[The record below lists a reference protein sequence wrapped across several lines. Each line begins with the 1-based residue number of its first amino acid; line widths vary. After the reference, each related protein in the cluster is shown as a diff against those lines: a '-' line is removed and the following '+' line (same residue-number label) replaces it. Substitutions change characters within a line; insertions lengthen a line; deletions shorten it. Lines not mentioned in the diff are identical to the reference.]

1 MAPESGAAADPCY
14 AGGIRPMRR
23 SSWNRRAKVIM
34 TTAHSD
40 RDNVLGRSHS
50 GLLFHLPDA
59 LEGFLPP
66 AA

>member
-1 MAPESGAAADPCY
+1 
-14 AGGIRPMRR
+14 
-23 SSWNRRAKVIM
+23 M

-66 AA
+66 VA